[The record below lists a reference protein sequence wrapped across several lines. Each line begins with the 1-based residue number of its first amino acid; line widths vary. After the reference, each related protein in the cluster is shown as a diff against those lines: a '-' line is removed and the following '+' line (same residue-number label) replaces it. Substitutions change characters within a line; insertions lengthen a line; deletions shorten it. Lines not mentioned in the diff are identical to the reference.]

1 MSGRRYLRFTVGVL
15 MARGGA
21 AVLGAMLASSAA
33 SASAQAVVGPTKCTS
48 CHDHDRQ
55 ATKWQKEEP
64 VQYKDKAHYNT
75 RKQLEAPKSAGYAK
89 AIGLADPYDV
99 KGACVTCHATVFRG
113 DANAGVSCES
123 CHGPASNYLD
133 PHQVKGSY
141 AKAVSLGLRDLR
153 TKPPAIA
160 KACVTCHLTTD
171 KRLVAA
177 GHPSGAEFDV
187 GAGLKKIVH
196 WATTYDYAAVTAAG
210 KAAMGPAA
218 AAGARA
224 AAVPAA
230 APPAGAPAAPAGAP
244 PVAPGKGGARAAG
257 SVAAAAAAPP
267 APVGAAAAPWD
278 WNAPIRALPQDYV
291 PEAAPALPAAPPAA
305 GGAVSGAASGS
316 APAPPRPARPAPTRA
331 APSLAEDLPVA
342 PAIVATQSAALAA
355 PAPVAVPAGPRSA
368 TARIAEA
375 RGGAATVLARVLKAG
390 TKVPSLPP
398 TSPPREF
405 KGPDGELLR
414 LQDEAIALA
423 LEALRRQ

>member
-1 MSGRRYLRFTVGVL
+1 MPVRRLLCLTVGPLMSRRSVL
-15 MARGGA
+15 VAGA
-21 AVLGAMLASSAA
+21 LLAFFA
-33 SASAQAVVGPTKCTS
+33 SPAHAQTVIGPTKCTS

-99 KGACVTCHATVFRG
+99 KGSCVTCHATVFRG

-196 WATTYDYAAVTAAG
+196 WATTYDFAAVTAAG

-218 AAGARA
+218 AAA
-224 AAVPAA
+224 AGTRTAALPPPPA
-230 APPAGAPAAPAGAP
+230 AGAPALPAVAPA
-244 PVAPGKGGARAAG
+244 VKAG
-257 SVAAAAAAPP
+257 PRAAAPT
-267 APVGAAAAPWD
+267 GAAAAPWD

-291 PEAAPALPAAPPAA
+291 PEAAPAEPPPPPVAGAATAA
-305 GGAVSGAASGS
+305 GSQ
-316 APAPPRPARPAPTRA
+316 APAPARPARPAPTRAVA

-342 PAIVATQSAALAA
+342 PAIVATDSAALAPPP
-355 PAPVAVPAGPRSA
+355 PAAVATGPRSA
-368 TARIAEA
+368 TARVAEA
-375 RGGAATVLARVLKAG
+375 RGGTAAVLARVLRAG
-390 TKVPSLPP
+390 AKVPALPP
-398 TSPPREF
+398 ASPPREF

-423 LEALRRQ
+423 LEALRRP

>member
-1 MSGRRYLRFTVGVL
+1 MSRRTVLVAGAL
-15 MARGGA
+15 LAFFASPAR
-21 AVLGAMLASSAA
+21 
-33 SASAQAVVGPTKCTS
+33 AQTVIGPTKCTS

-99 KGACVTCHATVFRG
+99 KGSCVTCHATVFRG

-177 GHPSGAEFDV
+177 GHPSGVEFDV

-196 WATTYDYAAVTAAG
+196 WATTYDFAAVTAAG

-218 AAGARA
+218 AA
-224 AAVPAA
+224 
-230 APPAGAPAAPAGAP
+230 
-244 PVAPGKGGARAAG
+244 AAG
-257 SVAAAAAAPP
+257 TRTA
-267 APVGAAAAPWD
+267 
-278 WNAPIRALPQDYV
+278 ALP
-291 PEAAPALPAAPPAA
+291 PPPAA
-305 GGAVSGAASGS
+305 G
-316 APAPPRPARPAPTRA
+316 AP
-331 APSLAEDLPVA
+331 LP
-342 PAIVATQSAALAA
+342 
-355 PAPVAVPAGPRSA
+355 PVAVPAVKTG
-368 TARIAEA
+368 A
-375 RGGAATVLARVLKAG
+375 RGGAAG
-390 TKVPSLPP
+390 
-398 TSPPREF
+398 
-405 KGPDGELLR
+405 
-414 LQDEAIALA
+414 
-423 LEALRRQ
+423 